1 MADVQAL
8 SQFILSETPDG
19 YLIEI
24 EGDGGGSL
32 AVEATPEQLD
42 AIIDALADLL
52 DDEDDDETDAAA
64 ADDYDGDGPD
74 EEEDEDEHVD
84 DVVHDEES

>member
-1 MADVQAL
+1 MNEPRVQSL
-8 SQFILSETPDG
+8 TQFTLAETPPG

-32 AVEATPEQLD
+32 AVEASPAQLD

-52 DDEDDDETDAAA
+52 EDEPDADAVEDEAEEEEDDDGIT
-64 ADDYDGDGPD
+64 
-74 EEEDEDEHVD
+74 D
-84 DVVHDEES
+84 DVVEDDEG

>member
-1 MADVQAL
+1 MADVQSL
-8 SQFILSETPDG
+8 SQFTLSETPDG

-24 EGDGGGSL
+24 EGDGGASI
-32 AVEATPEQLD
+32 AVEASPEQLD

-52 DDEDDDETDAAA
+52 DDEDDDDAAPSDA
-64 ADDYDGDGPD
+64 YDGDGPD

-84 DVVHDEES
+84 DVVHEEES

>member
-8 SQFILSETPDG
+8 SQFTLSETPDG

-24 EGDGGGSL
+24 EGDSGGSI
-32 AVEATPEQLD
+32 AVEASPEQLD

-52 DDEDDDETDAAA
+52 DDEDDDDAAA
-64 ADDYDGDGPD
+64 AAPYDGDGPD

>member
-24 EGDGGGSL
+24 EGDGGASI
-32 AVEATPEQLD
+32 AVEASPDQLD

-52 DDEDDDETDAAA
+52 DDEADDEVEAATS
-64 ADDYDGDGPD
+64 DDDGDGPD

>member
-1 MADVQAL
+1 MTEPRVQSL
-8 SQFILSETPDG
+8 TQFTLAETPHG

-32 AVEATPEQLD
+32 AVEASPAQLD

-52 DDEDDDETDAAA
+52 EDEPDADAVEDEAEEEEDDDGIT
-64 ADDYDGDGPD
+64 
-74 EEEDEDEHVD
+74 D
-84 DVVHDEES
+84 DVVEDEEG

>member
-1 MADVQAL
+1 MTEPRVQFL
-8 SQFILSETPDG
+8 TQFTLTETPDG

-32 AVEATPEQLD
+32 AVEASPAQLD

-52 DDEDDDETDAAA
+52 EDEAAADAVEDEAEEEEDDDGIT
-64 ADDYDGDGPD
+64 
-74 EEEDEDEHVD
+74 D
-84 DVVHDEES
+84 DVVEDEEG

>member
-8 SQFILSETPDG
+8 SQFTLSETPDG

-24 EGDGGGSL
+24 EGDGGGSI
-32 AVEATPEQLD
+32 AVEASPEQLD

-52 DDEDDDETDAAA
+52 DDEDDDDAATA
-64 ADDYDGDGPD
+64 APYDGDGPD